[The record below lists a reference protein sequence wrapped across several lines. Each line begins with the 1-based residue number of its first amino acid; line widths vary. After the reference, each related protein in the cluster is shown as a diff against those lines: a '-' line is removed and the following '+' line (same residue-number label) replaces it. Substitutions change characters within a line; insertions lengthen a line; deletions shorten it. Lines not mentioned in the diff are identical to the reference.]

1 MPYAA
6 RGENKSNVRTP
17 EGAFGH
23 VLRTVRQSRSISQE
37 ALAYERG
44 YHRTYIGQIERGEK
58 NPSLRTIF
66 DLAKVLKTSPT
77 EMVLQTEIILSR
89 R

>member
-1 MPYAA
+1 MPHAS
-6 RGENKSNVRTP
+6 RGANKSNVRTP

-23 VLRTVRQSRSISQE
+23 VLRTIRQSRSISQE
-37 ALAYERG
+37 ALAYDGG

-66 DLAKVLKTSPT
+66 DLAKVLKTSPA
-77 EMVLQTEIILSR
+77 EMIRQTEVILSR